1 MGHQYTQTLILPG
14 SDPYYPWEARFL
26 ADPGC
31 HPRYMRAAK
40 WKVEDAKKR
49 IKGTIEWRREYKP
62 ELISPDEVGK
72 EAETG
77 KMYVFFHSIRL
88 VLFQDEAE
96 ACRVAS

>member
-1 MGHQYTQTLILPG
+1 MRFQYTETLILPE

-40 WKVEDAKKR
+40 WKMEDGMKR

-62 ELISPDEVGK
+62 ELIEPGDVGV

-77 KMYVFFHSIRL
+77 KMSVNL
-88 VLFQDEAE
+88 
-96 ACRVAS
+96 CRD